1 MDHQDVMTGCA
12 PGTPPLHVGL
22 FDSGVGGLSVL
33 RALYQALARAQFS
46 YFADSSHA
54 PYGERDPAHVI
65 ERSMRITAALVERGA
80 GAIVVACNTATA
92 LAVDALRT
100 AYPLVPIIGVEP
112 GIKPAA
118 ARSRVGRIG
127 VLATPATLA
136 SERFERLV
144 REHAGGVEVV
154 CQPCPGLAA
163 RIEAGDLDAPD
174 LVQRVAELCKPLRE
188 RGVDVVVL
196 GCTHY
201 PFVHQHVQAALGTGV
216 EIIDTAQAVAQQAAR
231 RCEALMPT
239 NANPP
244 GSAALLTHA
253 RDGVLA
259 RLAAQWLPFE
269 CREVPAPAELA

>member
-1 MDHQDVMTGCA
+1 MDHQDVMADCA
-12 PGTPPLHVGL
+12 PGIPPLHVGL

-33 RALYQALARAQFS
+33 RALHQSLPRAQFS
-46 YFADSSHA
+46 YFADSTHA
-54 PYGERDPAHVI
+54 PYGERDPGHVI
-65 ERSMRITAALVERGA
+65 ERSLRITDALVARGA

-92 LAVDALRT
+92 WAVDTLR
-100 AYPLVPIIGVEP
+100 AAHPAMPIIGVEP

-144 REHAGGVEVV
+144 REHAGGVEVIRL
-154 CQPCPGLAA
+154 PCPGLAA

-174 LVQRVAELCKPLRE
+174 LLQQVAAFCAPLRE

-201 PFVHQHVQAALGTGV
+201 PFVRHHVQAVLGLGV
-216 EIIDTAQAVAQQAAR
+216 QIIDTAEAVAQQAAR
-231 RCEALMPT
+231 RCEALMT
-239 NANPP
+239 IGASPP
-244 GSAALLTHA
+244 RPAELLTHA
-253 RDGVLA
+253 HDGVLA
-259 RLAAQWLPFE
+259 RLAVQWLRFE
-269 CREVPAPAELA
+269 CRSVPAPAELA